1 MLPRSFALRRSAQR
15 WRRADKCVGRIW
27 LGSPRVADDS
37 FDYTGCLIEG
47 GLDTPEA
54 AAGEDSG
61 ARLREWIGQKQL
73 RQENK
78 SQQDEAFH
86 GELDSA

>member
-1 MLPRSFALRRSAQR
+1 
-15 WRRADKCVGRIW
+15 
-27 LGSPRVADDS
+27 
-37 FDYTGCLIEG
+37 
-47 GLDTPEA
+47 LDTPEA

-73 RQENK
+73 RQENM
-78 SQQDEAFH
+78 SQRNEAFH